1 MSQIVGLRGT
11 LVEDKAGTQFIPA
24 LPTSTSNFEVTS
36 KSQYGNTTISVQYNN
51 RSHHLHHVSHSR
63 VPIKSLLRFYLHSTQ
78 SGSFLF
84 HHAPTQFTVT
94 HRSRRFTGLMHI
106 QSHIRL
112 IARQMEFRPRTALRS
127 SLPESKCSFR
137 TPVLPAHRS
146 CVMCIDW
153 VR

>member
-1 MSQIVGLRGT
+1 VSQIVGLRGT

-36 KSQYGNTTISVQYNN
+36 KSQYGNTTISVQYNKKSPLASCLTLSCAN
-51 RSHHLHHVSHSR
+51 QISPSVLLTQCSVR
-63 VPIKSLLRFYLHSTQ
+63 V
-78 SGSFLF
+78 FLF
-84 HHAPTQFTVT
+84 HHAPTQFTAT